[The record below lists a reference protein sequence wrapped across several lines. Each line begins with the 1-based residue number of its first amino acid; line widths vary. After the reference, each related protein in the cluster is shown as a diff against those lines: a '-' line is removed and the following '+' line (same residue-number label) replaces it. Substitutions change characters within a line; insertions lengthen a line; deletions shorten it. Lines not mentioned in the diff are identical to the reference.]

1 MKPNGLSENAK
12 AEIRRLMV
20 QFPHRQSAL
29 LGALFVAQDEAG
41 YLTADAL
48 ADLAAVMD
56 LPVSEVAS
64 VASFYHLLFFRPVGR
79 HLVQVCT
86 NIACMLNGCGRI
98 LDQLRRELGVE
109 VGETTPDGAFTLK
122 TAECLAA
129 CEAAPAMMVGT
140 ERFGPVTLESVDEI
154 LGRYRS
160 PKPEAQSPS
169 VLSGRVCSAQV
180 SPRTGPGRA
189 GGIYR
194 ARGLRGAAARAV
206 HVVGGRDRRG
216 G

>member
-1 MKPNGLSENAK
+1 MSENGLSENAK
-12 AEIRRLMV
+12 VEIRRLMA

-98 LDQLRRELGVE
+98 LDQLRRQLGVE

-129 CEAAPAMMVGT
+129 CEAAPAVMVGT
-140 ERFGPVTLESVDEI
+140 ERFGLVTPESIGEI
-154 LGRYRS
+154 LSRY
-160 PKPEAQSPS
+160 
-169 VLSGRVCSAQV
+169 
-180 SPRTGPGRA
+180 
-189 GGIYR
+189 
-194 ARGLRGAAARAV
+194 
-206 HVVGGRDRRG
+206 
-216 G
+216 